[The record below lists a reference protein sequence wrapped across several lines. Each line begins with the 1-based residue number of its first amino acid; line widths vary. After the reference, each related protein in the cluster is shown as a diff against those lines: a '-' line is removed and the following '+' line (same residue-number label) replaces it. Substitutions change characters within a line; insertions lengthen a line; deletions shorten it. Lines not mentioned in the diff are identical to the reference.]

1 MINWPES
8 LVAEIAERR
17 CIIFLGA
24 GASVSC
30 VDPATNLHPPDWNRL
45 LREALESVGESDIKP
60 LVDEMLRKEQYLDAA
75 EVIFSHIEPADA
87 RNFFRSRFYTPHYEK
102 SEIHELILELD
113 PKIVITTNYDQI
125 YDDYCANGDA
135 RDGYSIRK
143 YYEDNVL
150 DEIRSTARLVLKAH
164 GCITETS
171 KMVLTRSEYFNA
183 RAKHPGFFS
192 ILESLFLVNTLL
204 FVGYGLTDPDI
215 SLILESAQLSAPSR
229 HPHYALMAAG
239 RHTAVMQAIRK
250 TYNIKVLEYDA
261 PKNNHQQAI
270 VALRELRDLV
280 NSFRATFNG

>member
-1 MINWPES
+1 MDWPES

-24 GASVSC
+24 GASAGC
-30 VDPATNLHPPDWNRL
+30 VDRATGNRPPGWERL
-45 LREALESVGESDIKP
+45 LRDALATVRDQDITA
-60 LVDEMLRKEQYLDAA
+60 LVETMLAKEQYLDAA
-75 EVIFSHIEPADA
+75 EVVFSRIEAADA

-102 SEIHELILELD
+102 SEIHELVLELD

-125 YDDYCANGDA
+125 YDDYCAGGDA
-135 RDGYSIRK
+135 RDGYSVRR

-164 GCITETS
+164 GCITDTS
-171 KMVLTRSEYFNA
+171 RMVLTRSQYFHA

-204 FVGYGLTDPDI
+204 FVGYGLADPDI
-215 SLILESAQLSAPSR
+215 SLVLESAQLSMPSR

-239 RHTAVMQAIRK
+239 RHEAVTKSMRD
-250 TYNIKVLEYDA
+250 TYNVRILEYDA
-261 PKNNHQQAI
+261 PGGDHSQAI
-270 VALRELRDLV
+270 AALQELRDSV
-280 NSFRATFNG
+280 NSYRATYT